1 MPIAMIAWNLPQG
14 LGLLANLMVLAGL
27 ALVGMVGYIGV
38 ARLLRLDE
46 PWIVM
51 RTILLAPLR
60 LRPGER

>member
-1 MPIAMIAWNLPQG
+1 
-14 LGLLANLMVLAGL
+14 VLAGL